1 MDLAFVEDLPR
12 HPCLLE
18 ASSVTAAAAAPL
30 RRRQEKS
37 RPQAALRS
45 AKEAY
50 FDFGAALADV
60 LAAGA
65 VLPALL
71 LGDLALLDFFA
82 DAIACLCFAFACD
95 MQSFFSAPFIDA
107 QACLSALYASSACCL
122 ALFVESAASAPKLK
136 QANAAA
142 MNRDRNFFM

>member
-1 MDLAFVEDLPR
+1 MPGLP
-12 HPCLLE
+12 E
-18 ASSVTAAAAAPL
+18 APSVTAAAAALL
-30 RRRQEKS
+30 RRGQEKS
-37 RPQAALRS
+37 RPQAAFRG
-45 AKEAY
+45 AKELY
-50 FDFGAALADV
+50 FVFGAALADV

-65 VLPALL
+65 VLPAVL
-71 LGDLALLDFFA
+71 LGDAALLDFFA

-107 QACLSALYASSACCL
+107 QACLSALYASSACFL

-142 MNRDRNFFM
+142 INRDRNLFM